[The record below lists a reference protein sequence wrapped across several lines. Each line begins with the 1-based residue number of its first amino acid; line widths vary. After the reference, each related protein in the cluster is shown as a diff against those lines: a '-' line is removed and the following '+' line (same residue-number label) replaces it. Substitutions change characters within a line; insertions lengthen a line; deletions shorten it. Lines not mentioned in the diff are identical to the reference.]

1 MRTAS
6 IIMLAV
12 CALLAAPLAQSQPQ
26 TQESYPAPVSEY
38 SEQTGVDAMTFL
50 AYPKYYKLA
59 DGALELVNTNLTASK
74 SGEWDYEVTAG
85 IWQLF
90 VRADGTF
97 QARHE
102 GDIFT
107 YLFAGLG
114 VSRGVNYKPLDLG
127 KLNWE
132 NISVVGDS
140 VRWSEVLPNV
150 DVTVRYIHDILKVDV
165 RLKSAFMRQL
175 REQVKLGILP
185 SDEYL
190 TARFDIPSV
199 QITTQAKQN
208 GEAAD
213 VYGEKLPLDQPLH
226 FERDGKE
233 LHKLLPVKT
242 YLADEAGMPLEETAP
257 VMHHRFDVLIAQLG
271 GDLHA
276 RLEGFIRAAHEFHID
291 SRV

>member
-1 MRTAS
+1 MHAAG
-6 IIMLAV
+6 IIMFIV
-12 CALLAAPLAQSQPQ
+12 CALAAPLAQPQ
-26 TQESYPAPVSEY
+26 AQTAESYPVPVSEY
-38 SEQTGVDAMTFL
+38 AERTGLNTMTFL

-59 DGALELVNTNLTASK
+59 DGALELVNPNLVPSK

-107 YLFAGLG
+107 YRFAGLG
-114 VSRGVNYKPLDLG
+114 VGRGDNYKPLELG

-132 NISVVGDS
+132 NLSVVGDS

-165 RLKSAFMRQL
+165 RLKQAFMRNL
-175 REQVKLGILP
+175 REQVKTGILP

-190 TARFDIPSV
+190 SARFDIPSV

-208 GEAAD
+208 G
-213 VYGEKLPLDQPLH
+213 
-226 FERDGKE
+226 
-233 LHKLLPVKT
+233 
-242 YLADEAGMPLEETAP
+242 
-257 VMHHRFDVLIAQLG
+257 
-271 GDLHA
+271 
-276 RLEGFIRAAHEFHID
+276 
-291 SRV
+291 